1 MKKFR
6 FLIILLVTFLSSC
19 TLSNHIL
26 AQKMLKKYSDDQS
39 YVTLSGEITKINKN
53 NNVIIKCEDLNN
65 YINYQSEL
73 CDYHIY
79 STYIIELSIGDK
91 IDFITVPF
99 HFYNGHK
106 LPIVELKIDGKTL
119 LLFEEGKEN
128 LINWV
133 NTNFK

>member
-106 LPIVELKIDGKTL
+106 LPIVELKIEGKTL

>member
-19 TLSNHIL
+19 SLSNHIL

-53 NNVIIKCEDLNN
+53 NDVIIKCEDLKN

-91 IDFITVPF
+91 IDFVTVPF